1 MNERPSN
8 PLPAP
13 LSRFDRGA
21 GIRFGC
27 AYLGDGGMTDA
38 QTLTRTLGGIW
49 RGQSGNAPCPVCQI
63 ERRRDQQ
70 GLSLRMEGGRLL
82 AFCHKTGCTFR
93 DIATAAGLPPGAVMN
108 DATAQREANKIQ
120 AENIARRENQAKA
133 LWHDGTTA
141 PIDGT
146 LAEAYLRGRG
156 ITCALPGSLRFQP
169 NGWHATGNHLPMM
182 LARVDGAAG
191 FAVHRTYLGGE
202 GLGKAAVAPA
212 KAMLGP
218 CAGGAVRLSGAV
230 GPLVVCEG
238 IETGLS
244 LLCGLLR
251 TPATVWAALSTSGIR
266 GLHLPPMPGRLT
278 IAADGDQ
285 PGRKAAFALASRATA
300 LGWRV
305 SLLPAPNDRDWND
318 VLFLNAG
325 KELAQ

>member
-1 MNERPSN
+1 
-8 PLPAP
+8 
-13 LSRFDRGA
+13 
-21 GIRFGC
+21 
-27 AYLGDGGMTDA
+27 MTDA

-108 DATAQREANKIQ
+108 DAAAQREANKIQ
-120 AENIARRENQAKA
+120 AENISRRENQAKA
-133 LWHDGTTA
+133 LWHDPSTA
-141 PIDGT
+141 SIYDT
-146 LAEAYLRGRG
+146 LAETYLRGRG
-156 ITCALPGSLRFQP
+156 ITCTLPDSLRFQP
-169 NGWHATGNHLPMM
+169 NGWHATGHHFPMM

-191 FAVHRTYLGGE
+191 FAVHRTYLHADGV
-202 GLGKAAVAPA
+202 GKAAVTPA

-218 CAGGAVRLSGAV
+218 CAGGAVALSDAQ

-244 LLCGLLR
+244 LLSGLLAR
-251 TPATVWAALSTSGIR
+251 PATVWAALSTSGIR
-266 GLHLPPMPGRLT
+266 GLHLPPVPGRLT

-285 PGRKAAFALASRATA
+285 PGREAAFALASRATA

-305 SLLPAPNDRDWND
+305 SLLPAPNGHDWND

>member
-1 MNERPSN
+1 
-8 PLPAP
+8 
-13 LSRFDRGA
+13 
-21 GIRFGC
+21 
-27 AYLGDGGMTDA
+27 MTDA
-38 QTLTRTLGGIW
+38 QTLTRALGGIW
-49 RGQSGNAPCPVCQI
+49 RGQAGNAPCPVCQI

-82 AFCHKTGCTFR
+82 AFCHKSGCTFR

-108 DATAQREANKIQ
+108 DAAAQREANKIQ
-120 AENIARRENQAKA
+120 AENIVRRENQAKA
-133 LWHDGTTA
+133 LWDDYTTA

-146 LAEAYLRGRG
+146 LAETYLRGRG

-169 NGWHATGNHLPMM
+169 NGWHATGHHLPMM

-191 FAVHRTYLGGE
+191 FAVHRTYLRGDAK
-202 GLGKAAVAPA
+202 GKAAVAPA
-212 KAMLGP
+212 KAMLGQ
-218 CAGGAVRLSGAV
+218 CAGGAVRLSGAD

-266 GLHLPPMPGRLT
+266 SLHLPPMPGRLT

-285 PGRKAAFALASRATA
+285 PGREAAFVLASRATA

-305 SLLPAPNDRDWND
+305 SLLPAPNGRDWND
-318 VLFLNAG
+318 VLFPNAG
-325 KELAQ
+325 KEMAR